1 MTDAKPKLLVTRKL
15 PDAVLEHAE
24 RHYDASLNADDVPH
38 GPEQLVALGADMDG
52 ILAAPGDSLTTQVIE
67 GLDDSVRII
76 AIFSVGYEHID
87 TDAAKTRGITIT
99 NTPGVLTESTAEIAM
114 LLLLGAARR
123 ASEGDALV
131 RAGGWHG

>member
-1 MTDAKPKLLVTRKL
+1 
-15 PDAVLEHAE
+15 
-24 RHYDASLNADDVPH
+24 
-38 GPEQLVALGADMDG
+38 MDG